1 MSRSRQIPD
10 YSTHQGIA
18 AVEPPRQVEFQII
31 FLSWHDNVP
40 GRGTPSRQL
49 NWAIEVDIASLI
61 LEPGTE
67 RRERKFSRQTLEQD
81 NADIQRALRK
91 KSRKVLRQNNHC
103 IQNRGHPS
111 KIIYKCF
118 KNSPGF
124 PARRVGG
131 DHGQGGRAD
140 HPGGHPAD
148 QGEESQVSSL
158 YWYRVR
164 WTQLSWSGSAPRTSK
179 SWWSSGTRSAGSVIL

>member
-1 MSRSRQIPD
+1 M
-10 YSTHQGIA
+10 
-18 AVEPPRQVEFQII
+18 
-31 FLSWHDNVP
+31 
-40 GRGTPSRQL
+40 
-49 NWAIEVDIASLI
+49 DIASLI

-91 KSRKVLRQNNHC
+91 KSRKVLRGNNQS
-103 IQNRGHPS
+103 ILNRGS
-111 KIIYKCF
+111 EIYKCF

-131 DHGQGGRAD
+131 DHGQGGRVD
-140 HPGGHPAD
+140 YPGGHPAD

-158 YWYRVR
+158 Y
-164 WTQLSWSGSAPRTSK
+164 
-179 SWWSSGTRSAGSVIL
+179 

>member
-10 YSTHQGIA
+10 CSTHQEIA

-31 FLSWHDNVP
+31 FFSRHDNVP

-61 LEPGTE
+61 LEPDTE

-111 KIIYKCF
+111 KICKCF
-118 KNSPGF
+118 KNSPPGF
-124 PARRVGG
+124 PARRVAG
-131 DHGQGGRAD
+131 DHGQGGRVD
-140 HPGGHPAD
+140 HSGGHPAD
-148 QGEESQVSSL
+148 QGEEGRVSSL
-158 YWYRVR
+158 Y
-164 WTQLSWSGSAPRTSK
+164 
-179 SWWSSGTRSAGSVIL
+179 